1 MKVIRKKLSFMSC
14 FLLAAFVLV
23 SPANAQ
29 NLTPSKADS
38 LAFIKT
44 FNVKMPVVKTP
55 VFKTDTFNVKKFG
68 AQPDGV
74 TLSTKSIN
82 DAITACSNSGGGVV
96 LLEEGVWLTGP
107 VYLKNNVNLHLK
119 SGAMLLFTKDKSQFK
134 LIEGNWE
141 GQPAVVHEAPVSGY
155 NLENI
160 AITGKGI
167 IDGNGDAWRFV
178 KRSKLNDGQWKKL
191 VNSGGVVSKD
201 GNNWFPSASYEKGYY
216 AKDASTIAPGKKP
229 EDYSDMKDFYRPN
242 LIVLNGCKK
251 VLLEGVTFQNSP
263 AWNVHPLMCED
274 LTVRNVFI
282 KNPSYAQN
290 GDGIDVESCKN
301 VLIEGSVFDVGD
313 DGICIKSGRD
323 EAGRKRGKPTEEVI
337 VRNNVVYHAHGGFV
351 IGSEMSGGAKNLFV
365 YNNSFIGTNIG
376 LRFKT
381 TRGRGGVV
389 EKIYIANTFMKDIK
403 AEAILFDMYYATGNS
418 GHVIGQE
425 RVAPSVKFLP
435 ITEATPQFK
444 DFHIK
449 NVICI
454 GAEKGIFMRGIP
466 EMNIQNINLE
476 DITIASKVGIELV
489 EAKNINIKNIHLVSD
504 ITNPLVFIEN
514 SNLINISGL
523 KSDNDIVNL
532 ATLSGDRTQGI
543 SLSGVT
549 ATSEKNKV
557 KFNFGAKPSSL
568 KIK

>member
-1 MKVIRKKLSFMSC
+1 MKVNRKKLSLMSGL
-14 FLLAAFVLV
+14 LLAASVLV
-23 SPANAQ
+23 LPTHAQ

-44 FNVKMPVVKTP
+44 FNIKMPIVKTP
-55 VFKTDTFNVKKFG
+55 VFKADTFNIKKYG

-74 TLSTKSIN
+74 TLNTKSIN
-82 DAITACSNSGGGVV
+82 DAITACSNNGGGVV
-96 LLEEGVWLTGP
+96 LLEEGIWLTGP
-107 VYLKNNVNLHLK
+107 IYLKNNVNLHLK
-119 SGAMLLFTKDKSQFK
+119 RGAMMLFTKDKSQYK
-134 LIEGNWE
+134 LIEGSWE
-141 GQPAVVHEAPVSGY
+141 GKPAVVNEAPVAGY

-160 AITGKGI
+160 AITGDGI

-178 KRSKLNDGQWKKL
+178 KRSKLNESQWKKL

-201 GNNWFPSASYEKGYY
+201 GKNWFPSESYQKGFNT
-216 AKDASTIAPGKKP
+216 KDATVIAPGKKP
-229 EDYSDMKDFYRPN
+229 EDYTELKDFYRPN
-242 LIVLNGCKK
+242 LIVLSNCKK

-263 AWNVHPLMCED
+263 AWNIHPLMCED
-274 LTVRNVFI
+274 LTVRNIFV
-282 KNPSYAQN
+282 KNPWYAQN

-351 IGSEMSGGAKNLFV
+351 IGSEMSGGARNLFV
-365 YNNSFIGTNIG
+365 YNNSFIGTDIG

-389 EKIYIANTFMKDIK
+389 EKIYIANTFMKDIPGD
-403 AEAILFDMYYATGNS
+403 AILFDMYYAA
-418 GHVIGQE
+418 VDPVPLIGDE
-425 RVAPSVKFLP
+425 RIAPTVKFLP
-435 ITEATPQFK
+435 VNETTPQFK
-444 DFHIK
+444 DFYIK

-476 DITIASKVGIELV
+476 DITIQAKVGIELM
-489 EAKNINIKNIHLVSD
+489 EATNINMKNVHLISD
-504 ITNPLVFIEN
+504 NTNPLIFIEN
-514 SNLINISGL
+514 SRQVNISGL
-523 KSDNDIVNL
+523 RSDNEIVSL
-532 ATLSGDRTQGI
+532 ATISGERTAGI
-543 SLSGVT
+543 SLSGAA
-549 ATSEKNKV
+549 ATSSKKTV

>member
-1 MKVIRKKLSFMSC
+1 MKVNSKKFSLMSG
-14 FLLAAFVLV
+14 LMLAVSALVL
-23 SPANAQ
+23 PANAQ

-44 FNVKMPVVKTP
+44 FNVKMPIVKTP
-55 VFKTDTFNVKKFG
+55 VFKADTFNIKKYG

-74 TLSTKSIN
+74 TLNTKSIN
-82 DAITACSNSGGGVV
+82 DAITACSNNGGGVV
-96 LLEEGVWLTGP
+96 LLEEGIWLTGP
-107 VYLKNNVNLHLK
+107 IYLKNNVNLHLK
-119 SGAMLLFTKDKSQFK
+119 GGAMMLFTKDKSQYK
-134 LIEGNWE
+134 LIEGSWE
-141 GQPAVVHEAPVSGY
+141 GKPAVVNEAPVAGY

-178 KRSKLNDGQWKKL
+178 KRSKLNESQWKKL

-201 GNNWFPSASYEKGYY
+201 GKNWFPSESYQKGFNT
-216 AKDASTIAPGKKP
+216 KDATVIAPGKKP
-229 EDYSDMKDFYRPN
+229 EDYTELKDFYRPN
-242 LIVLNGCKK
+242 LIVLSNCKK

-263 AWNVHPLMCED
+263 AWNIHPLMCED
-274 LTVRNVFI
+274 LTVRKILVR
-282 KNPSYAQN
+282 NPWYAQN
-290 GDGIDVESCKN
+290 GDGIDIESCKN

-323 EAGRKRGKPTEEVI
+323 EAGRKRGKPTEEII

-351 IGSEMSGGAKNLFV
+351 IGSEMSGGARNLFV
-365 YNNSFIGTNIG
+365 YNNSFIGTDIG

-389 EKIYIANTFMKDIK
+389 EKIYIANTFMKDIPGD
-403 AEAILFDMYYATGNS
+403 AILFDMYYAA
-418 GHVIGQE
+418 VDPVPLIGDE
-425 RVAPSVKFLP
+425 RIAPTVKFLP
-435 ITEATPQFK
+435 VTEATPQFK
-444 DFHIK
+444 DFYIK

-476 DITIASKVGIELV
+476 DITIQSKIGIELM
-489 EAKNINIKNIHLVSD
+489 EATNINMKNVHLISD
-504 ITNPLVFIEN
+504 NTNPLIFIEN
-514 SNLINISGL
+514 SKQVNISGL
-523 KSDNDIVNL
+523 RSDNDIVSL
-532 ATLSGDRTQGI
+532 ASISGERTAGI
-543 SLSGVT
+543 SLSGAA
-549 ATSEKNKV
+549 ATSAKKKV